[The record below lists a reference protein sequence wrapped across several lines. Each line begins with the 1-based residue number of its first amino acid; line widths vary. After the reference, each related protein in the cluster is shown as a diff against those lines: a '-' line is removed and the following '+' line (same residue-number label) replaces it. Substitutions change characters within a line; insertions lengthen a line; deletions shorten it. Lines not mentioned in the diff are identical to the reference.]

1 MLYHSALLCDV
12 VSPCEF
18 YSICI
23 WSVSVFFL
31 TILHNTM
38 VFLYLT
44 EKDFIGLDKSGQRV
58 LLLSADSD
66 VDKLTVRISHL
77 KRSAVFTYFH
87 KWLIVLLVLYFSKL
101 I

>member
-1 MLYHSALLCDV
+1 MLYHSALLCACAV
-12 VSPCEF
+12 ISLCEF
-18 YSICI
+18 YSISI
-23 WSVSVFFL
+23 WSISVFIL

-38 VFLYLT
+38 VCLYLT

-87 KWLIVLLVLYFSKL
+87 N
-101 I
+101 